1 MYTRIY
7 IYIWVYMGKFD
18 HDLTVLPNPG
28 IMANKGN
35 HPQMAARFRLV
46 KYYNLPR
53 YSIYIYVYI
62 YTHTCVYVCMGMMS
76 IYFLSGLESQDCSHV
91 PTAVRILAEDNSTI
105 TAMVMYSGVI
115 KHCNW
120 KSPIKWLQLVVYSWK
135 HHRKKWDILQQA
147 TFDYPEC
154 DGMLSVKQ

>member
-1 MYTRIY
+1 
-7 IYIWVYMGKFD
+7 MGKFD

-46 KYYNLPR
+46 KSYNLPR
-53 YSIYIYVYI
+53 YSIHIYIYVY
-62 YTHTCVYVCMGMMS
+62 TFVYVCMGMMS

-105 TAMVMYSGVI
+105 TAMVMYSGGT
-115 KHCNW
+115 KHCN
-120 KSPIKWLQLVVYSWK
+120 
-135 HHRKKWDILQQA
+135 
-147 TFDYPEC
+147 
-154 DGMLSVKQ
+154 